1 MAKDTSAYSS
11 QAPGQTE
18 SCDESAGGSGVLDD
32 SKALFY
38 ELLGLIHDRF
48 RLAALETQRAGQSFV
63 AMIMAGVMIAV
74 LLNGAWLGLL
84 AAGVFWLVD
93 NGVAASSAILLAVA
107 LNLLLALILFGVI
120 RHKRRSL
127 KFPATLRS
135 LQPLPRSA
143 GMRRNS
149 DDCRLSKSK

>member
-1 MAKDTSAYSS
+1 MDKDGTVYN
-11 QAPGQTE
+11 QASGQTE
-18 SCDESAGGSGVLDD
+18 SFDDSVSGSGVLEDT
-32 SKALFY
+32 KALLH
-38 ELLGLIHDRF
+38 ELLGLTHDRF

-84 AAGVFWLVD
+84 AAGVYWLVE
-93 NGVAASSAILLAVA
+93 NGVAASRAILLAVA

-149 DDCRLSKSK
+149 DDSRLSKSK

>member
-1 MAKDTSAYSS
+1 MDKDTAGYSRAS
-11 QAPGQTE
+11 GQTG
-18 SCDESAGGSGVLDD
+18 SCDGAAGGSGVLDD
-32 SKALFY
+32 TKALLY
-38 ELLGLIHDRF
+38 ELLGLVHDRF

-84 AAGVFWLVD
+84 AVGVFWLVE

-107 LNLLLALILFGVI
+107 LNILLAIILFGVI
-120 RHKRRSL
+120 RRKRRSL

-135 LQPLPRSA
+135 LQPLSPSA

-149 DDCRLSKSK
+149 DDNRITKSK

>member
-1 MAKDTSAYSS
+1 MDKNTTADS
-11 QAPGQTE
+11 QASGQSE
-18 SCDESAGGSGVLDD
+18 SCDDSAGGSGILDD
-32 SKALFY
+32 TKALLH
-38 ELLGLIHDRF
+38 ELLGLAHDRF
-48 RLAALETQRAGQSFV
+48 RLAALETQRAGQNFV

-84 AAGVFWLVD
+84 AAGVFWLAD
-93 NGVAASSAILLAVA
+93 NGVSASRAILLAVA

-120 RHKRRSL
+120 RRKRRSL

-135 LQPLPRSA
+135 LKPLPLSP

-149 DDCRLSKSK
+149 DDSLLSKSK